1 MPLTSG
7 IRVYPS
13 LRHPLPL
20 KDLGTRLPCLVC
32 VAIERSIVDQSAK
45 RQEYRVLLY
54 LRLVILDACLPL
66 LLLSTWHISVKSHN
80 IPALPTPFKLTWSWR
95 FAHGTSHSIR
105 FALFNF
111 YIDSRRRGTSSIFH
125 NSIEHNL
132 TRAATAASTTSSRW
146 ATLSVGS
153 TRTWLPTPTRDQR
166 GNPSQS
172 QHGACLILS
181 FLYW

>member
-1 MPLTSG
+1 MPLTRG

-20 KDLGTRLPCLVC
+20 KDLGTRLPCPVC

-54 LRLVILDACLPL
+54 LGLAILDACLPFFS
-66 LLLSTWHISVKSHN
+66 LSTCHISVKSHN

-111 YIDSRRRGTSSIFH
+111 LHRFTTTRYLEH
-125 NSIEHNL
+125 LNNSIEHNL